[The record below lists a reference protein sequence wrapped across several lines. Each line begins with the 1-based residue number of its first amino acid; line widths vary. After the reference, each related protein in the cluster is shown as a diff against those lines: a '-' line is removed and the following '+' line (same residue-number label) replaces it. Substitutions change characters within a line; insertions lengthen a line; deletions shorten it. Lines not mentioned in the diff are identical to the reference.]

1 MKTGQMLN
9 TDFWKS
15 VSLMNREDKLFY
27 LYLLT
32 NSCTNHIG
40 IYQITKKQIAFE
52 LDYSLDTVTLLMDR
66 FTEQYNLI
74 HYNSTTLELAIKKW
88 GLLIEPIKGKRNMDY
103 LFSELSNVEDPS
115 LISYVSESIAQ
126 PEIRSLYESFF
137 ETGRLSSSL
146 EE

>member
-9 TDFWKS
+9 TYFWKS
-15 VSLMNREDKLFY
+15 ASLMNREDKLFY

-88 GLLIEPIKGKRNMDY
+88 GEIYSLSLLKEK
-103 LFSELSNVEDPS
+103 
-115 LISYVSESIAQ
+115 
-126 PEIRSLYESFF
+126 EIWTIYFQN
-137 ETGRLSSSL
+137 
-146 EE
+146 